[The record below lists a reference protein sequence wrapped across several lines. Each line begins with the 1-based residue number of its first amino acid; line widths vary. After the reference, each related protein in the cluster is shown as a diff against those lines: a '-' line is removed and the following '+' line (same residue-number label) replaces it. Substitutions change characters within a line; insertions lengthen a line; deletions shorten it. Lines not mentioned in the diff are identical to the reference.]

1 MSRVK
6 NICLLSALFG
16 ICLMLGACA
25 IAEQD
30 AAGVSQQFQDGLQ
43 GRGRI
48 VPNNPSSDAF
58 GADYR

>member
-1 MSRVK
+1 
-6 NICLLSALFG
+6 
-16 ICLMLGACA
+16 MLGACA

-58 GADYR
+58 GDDYR